1 MASCKYRNASEC
13 WAGSGDCHEFL
24 RRHRHGN
31 RDSGSEIS
39 TKAAPTSRRAP
50 GLCQKDDARGQIRD
64 PRIRAQLAGGG
75 SFVLRTD
82 ITAPSVVDAWIED
95 LRKGNTVT
103 LLAEGADRIA
113 GYASVHRDEA
123 RWTRRVGEV
132 RINAATGYRGAGLG
146 RALAAE
152 IFEVAR
158 SLGLKKMAAMMT
170 QDQTGA
176 RTAFERLGF
185 TVEAML
191 TDWVED
197 RRGHPRDLL
206 VMSYDVAGFTDQ
218 ATASSA
224 QSEDTRRV

>member
-1 MASCKYRNASEC
+1 LGGFQGIATSSFGGIAMATATQAAQYQPKQLQLRDGRQVSVRKMTPEDKSAIL
-13 WAGSGDCHEFL
+13 EF
-24 RRHRHGN
+24 
-31 RDSGSEIS
+31 
-39 TKAAPTSRRAP
+39 
-50 GLCQKDDARGQIRD
+50 ARSLLEED
-64 PRIRAQLAGGG
+64 LL
-75 SFVLRTD
+75 FLRTD
-82 ITAPSVVDAWIED
+82 ITDPSVVDAWIEN

-103 LLAEGADRIA
+103 LLAEDADRIA
-113 GYASVHRDEA
+113 GYSSVHRDEA

-146 RALAAE
+146 RALVAE

-170 QDQTGA
+170 KDQTGA

-206 VMSYDVAGFTDQ
+206 IMSYDVGGFTDQ
-218 ATASSA
+218 ATTSPA

>member
-1 MASCKYRNASEC
+1 MATATQAAQYQPKQLQLRDGRQVSVRKMTPEDKSAIL
-13 WAGSGDCHEFL
+13 EF
-24 RRHRHGN
+24 
-31 RDSGSEIS
+31 
-39 TKAAPTSRRAP
+39 
-50 GLCQKDDARGQIRD
+50 ARSLLEED
-64 PRIRAQLAGGG
+64 LL
-75 SFVLRTD
+75 FLRTD
-82 ITAPSVVDAWIED
+82 ITDPSVVDAWIEN

-103 LLAEGADRIA
+103 LLAEDADRIA

-146 RALAAE
+146 RALVAE

-170 QDQTGA
+170 KDQTGA

-191 TDWVED
+191 TD
-197 RRGHPRDLL
+197 
-206 VMSYDVAGFTDQ
+206 
-218 ATASSA
+218 
-224 QSEDTRRV
+224 

>member
-1 MASCKYRNASEC
+1 MATATQAAQYQPKQLQLRDGRQVSVRKMTPEDKSAIL
-13 WAGSGDCHEFL
+13 EF
-24 RRHRHGN
+24 
-31 RDSGSEIS
+31 
-39 TKAAPTSRRAP
+39 
-50 GLCQKDDARGQIRD
+50 ARSLLEED
-64 PRIRAQLAGGG
+64 LL
-75 SFVLRTD
+75 FLRTD
-82 ITAPSVVDAWIED
+82 ITDPSVVDAWIEN

-103 LLAEGADRIA
+103 LLAEDADRIA

-146 RALAAE
+146 RALVAE

-170 QDQTGA
+170 KDQTGA

-197 RRGHPRDLL
+197 RRGRSRDLL
-206 VMSYDVAGFTDQ
+206 IMTFDVTGFHDHV
-218 ATASSA
+218 AA
-224 QSEDTRRV
+224 

>member
-1 MASCKYRNASEC
+1 MATATQAAQYQPKQLQLRDGRQVSVRKMTPKDKSAIL
-13 WAGSGDCHEFL
+13 EF
-24 RRHRHGN
+24 
-31 RDSGSEIS
+31 
-39 TKAAPTSRRAP
+39 
-50 GLCQKDDARGQIRD
+50 ARSLPEED
-64 PRIRAQLAGGG
+64 LL
-75 SFVLRTD
+75 FLRTD
-82 ITAPSVVDAWIED
+82 ITDPSVVDAWIEN
-95 LRKGNTVT
+95 LRKGNSVT
-103 LLAEGADRIA
+103 LLAEDADRIA

-170 QDQTGA
+170 KDQTGA

-191 TDWVED
+191 MDWVED

-206 VMSYDVAGFTDQ
+206 IMSYDVAGFTDQ
-218 ATASSA
+218 ATTSPA

>member
-1 MASCKYRNASEC
+1 MATATQAAKYQPKQLQLRDGRQVSVRKMTPEDKSAIL
-13 WAGSGDCHEFL
+13 EF
-24 RRHRHGN
+24 
-31 RDSGSEIS
+31 
-39 TKAAPTSRRAP
+39 
-50 GLCQKDDARGQIRD
+50 ARSLPEED
-64 PRIRAQLAGGG
+64 LL
-75 SFVLRTD
+75 FLRTD
-82 ITAPSVVDAWIED
+82 ITDPSVVDAWIEN

-103 LLAEGADRIA
+103 LLAEDADRIA

-170 QDQTGA
+170 KDQTGA

-191 TDWVED
+191 MDWVED

-206 VMSYDVAGFTDQ
+206 IMSYDVAGFTDQ
-218 ATASSA
+218 ATTSPA

>member
-1 MASCKYRNASEC
+1 MATATQAAKYQPKQLQLRDGRQVSVRKMTPEDKSAIL
-13 WAGSGDCHEFL
+13 EF
-24 RRHRHGN
+24 
-31 RDSGSEIS
+31 
-39 TKAAPTSRRAP
+39 
-50 GLCQKDDARGQIRD
+50 ARSLPEED
-64 PRIRAQLAGGG
+64 LL
-75 SFVLRTD
+75 FLRTD
-82 ITAPSVVDAWIED
+82 ITDPSVVDAWIEN

-103 LLAEGADRIA
+103 LLAEGADLIA
-113 GYASVHRDEA
+113 GYASAHRDEA

-191 TDWVED
+191 TEWVED

-206 VMSYDVAGFTDQ
+206 VMSYDVAGFNDQ
-218 ATASSA
+218 ATTSPA

>member
-1 MASCKYRNASEC
+1 
-13 WAGSGDCHEFL
+13 
-24 RRHRHGN
+24 
-31 RDSGSEIS
+31 
-39 TKAAPTSRRAP
+39 
-50 GLCQKDDARGQIRD
+50 
-64 PRIRAQLAGGG
+64 
-75 SFVLRTD
+75 
-82 ITAPSVVDAWIED
+82 
-95 LRKGNTVT
+95 
-103 LLAEGADRIA
+103 LAEGADLIA

-197 RRGHPRDLL
+197 RRGHPRDLI
-206 VMSYDVAGFTDQ
+206 VMSYDVAGFTHQ
-218 ATASSA
+218 ATTSPA
-224 QSEDTRRV
+224 QSDTRRV